1 MCNSLAQALFSR
13 TGEER
18 CISDVSCS
26 DEGEEG
32 EGKVVVVVMACALKK
47 RVRGTLAAAHTR
59 HSCIKCTACPTASVG
74 LEADA
79 GSPITTDLVCQAPLW
94 SQLARVLRCVVW
106 TPVTSPV

>member
-59 HSCIKCTACPTASVG
+59 KATLHATRA
-74 LEADA
+74 
-79 GSPITTDLVCQAPLW
+79 W
-94 SQLARVLRCVVW
+94 SSK
-106 TPVTSPV
+106 T

>member
-1 MCNSLAQALFSR
+1 LHRPSFLEREKRGVSAMSAAAMKEK
-13 TGEER
+13 EEK
-18 CISDVSCS
+18 
-26 DEGEEG
+26 E
-32 EGKVVVVVMACALKK
+32 KVVVVVMACALKK

-59 HSCIKCTACPTASVG
+59 HSCIKCTACPTAAVG

-79 GSPITTDLVCQAPLW
+79 GSPTTTDLVCQAPLW